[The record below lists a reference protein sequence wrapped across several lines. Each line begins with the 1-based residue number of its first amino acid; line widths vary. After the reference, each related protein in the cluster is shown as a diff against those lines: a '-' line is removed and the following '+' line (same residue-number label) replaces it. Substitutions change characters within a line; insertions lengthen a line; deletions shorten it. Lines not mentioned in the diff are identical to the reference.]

1 MAKYTPYQ
9 KLNAEKKQEV
19 LLELCHAIAV
29 VKSLPEVAK
38 VLGDLLS
45 DQEIQMIG
53 KRLQIARL
61 LLAGKKYLD
70 IKSELRVSQP
80 TIARINLW
88 LQQAGDGFRLL
99 IEKGVGK
106 EKIKIPK
113 WKPFPEAHGAWA
125 QLKRSYPLHFWPQL
139 LVEDIVRNANNR
151 QRKKLLTTLSILKKS
166 GKMKKE
172 VLRHVNFL
180 LLNGATSI
188 DKRKVT

>member
-1 MAKYTPYQ
+1 MAKYTPHQ
-9 KLNAEKKQEV
+9 KLNIEKKQEV

-53 KRLQIARL
+53 KRLQIAKL
-61 LLAGKKYLD
+61 LLAGRKYID

-99 IEKGVGK
+99 IKKGIGK
-106 EKIKIPK
+106 EKIKIPE
-113 WKPFPEAHGAWA
+113 WKPFPEAQGEWA
-125 QLKRSYPLHFWPQL
+125 KLKRRYPLHFWPQL
-139 LVEDIVRNANNR
+139 LVEDLVRNASNR
-151 QRKKLLTTLSILKKS
+151 QRKKLLVTLSIIKKS

-180 LLNGATSI
+180 LLAGESAN
-188 DKRKVT
+188 KHKVT